1 MAQSAAGPGAAL
13 AALWAVL
20 GVRRAECA
28 GGMTPV
34 GSAPQQPDA
43 SAAKAAAAAQ
53 LAREQGLAIGTASGP
68 SAGEQLAEASKR
80 REEAEKALGL
90 RPNPGPY
97 DRAEQDAK
105 RVLNPDFADGVR
117 VVINK
122 ALSPKLTTTHDF
134 WLGSQLMREGG
145 NAYHFGAQVTPS
157 DNVYLLAKVDP
168 SGSLEARYVHTLT
181 PSVTSNV
188 AAQLFPDASRST
200 LQGDLEVKGADWTG
214 TLKLAPGPFLAVNY
228 LQSVSKNL
236 ALGGEGILHAGQG
249 YTHAFGRAKWT
260 DDKNQLC
267 LTYST
272 LNHCTATYFRKVNER
287 VGLSAELELSIANKD
302 SVMNMGWEFAL
313 RQARV
318 KGTVNSEGTLIAI
331 IEHQLEPGFTLQMNA
346 MLDHSKDVHRFG
358 YGFTFG

>member
-1 MAQSAAGPGAAL
+1 
-13 AALWAVL
+13 
-20 GVRRAECA
+20 
-28 GGMTPV
+28 MTPV
-34 GSAPQQPDA
+34 GSAPGPADA
-43 SAAKAAAAAQ
+43 AAAKAAAAAQ

-68 SAGEQLAEASKR
+68 SAAEQLAEAAKR
-80 REEAEKALGL
+80 REEAEKALGV

-105 RVLNPDFADGVR
+105 RVLNPDFTDGVR

-122 ALSPKLTTTHDF
+122 ALSPKLTTSHDF
-134 WLGSQLMREGG
+134 WLGSQLMRNETG

-168 SGSLEARYVHTLT
+168 SGSIEARYVHTLT
-181 PSVTSNV
+181 PNVTSNV
-188 AAQLFPDASRST
+188 AAQLFPDASRSA
-200 LQGDLEVKGADWTG
+200 LQGELELKGSDWTG
-214 TLKLAPGPFLAVNY
+214 TLKLAPGPFVAVNY
-228 LQSVSKNL
+228 LQSVTKNL

-249 YTHAFGRAKWT
+249 YTHIFGRAKWT
-260 DDKNQLC
+260 DEKNQLC

-287 VGLSAELELSIANKD
+287 VGLSAELEVSIANKE

-318 KGTVNSEGTLIAI
+318 KGSITSEGAVMAV

-346 MLDHSKDVHRFG
+346 MLDHSKDTHRFG